1 MLPILLSDEQQHF
14 IDVAL
19 SGKNILVDACIGSG
33 KTTAIQHLCETLP
46 ADKTILYLTYN
57 RLLKVDARSKIRS
70 RNTTVNNYHGFAYTI
85 LSKLGIKPGVSDL
98 IQLFL
103 KERPDIPHYDV
114 LIIDEYQDIEQ
125 ELAELLEHIK
135 SKNPNIQIVA
145 VGDMQQKIYDKTT
158 LDVPSFIHSFL
169 GHYEKLTFTNCF
181 RLPAS
186 HAAMLGRIWNKPI

>member
-1 MLPILLSDEQQHF
+1 M
-14 IDVAL
+14 
-19 SGKNILVDACIGSG
+19 
-33 KTTAIQHLCETLP
+33 
-46 ADKTILYLTYN
+46 
-57 RLLKVDARSKIRS
+57 
-70 RNTTVNNYHGFAYTI
+70 
-85 LSKLGIKPGVSDL
+85 

-186 HAAMLGRIWNKPI
+186 HAAMLGRIWNKPIKGL